1 MSGKTVTR
9 AELANA
15 VYRLGLLNRKV
26 DPSEP
31 ISREKSAELVESVLQ
46 IMTDAVVEGAS
57 VKISS
62 FGAFDVREKAARI
75 GRNPRTGEEAEI
87 TPRRVL
93 VFRASHI
100 LKNRMNGEAQSTEAQ
115 STEAS
120 AADAA
125 KEPGQTVRVQAKGT
139 V

>member
-9 AELANA
+9 AELAHA
-15 VYRLGLLNRKV
+15 VYRLGLLNRRV
-26 DPSEP
+26 EPAEP

-46 IMTDAVVEGAS
+46 IMSDATISGAS

-62 FGAFDVREKAARI
+62 FGAFDVREKAGRV

-87 TPRRVL
+87 TPRRVV

-100 LKNRMNGEAQSTEAQ
+100 LKDRMNADGVGGEDDEGL
-115 STEAS
+115 S
-120 AADAA
+120 AASGA
-125 KEPGQTVRVQAKGT
+125 K
-139 V
+139 